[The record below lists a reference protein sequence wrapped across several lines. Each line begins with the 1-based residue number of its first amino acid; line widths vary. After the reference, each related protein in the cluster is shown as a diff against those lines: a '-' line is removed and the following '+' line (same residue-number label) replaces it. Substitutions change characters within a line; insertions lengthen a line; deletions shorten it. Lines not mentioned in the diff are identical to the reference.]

1 MSQPSV
7 LLLRTAGTNCD
18 EEARFAFEQ
27 AGAKVT
33 SVHVR
38 ALCENPK
45 ELAQHGILV
54 LPGGFSY
61 GDDLGSGVVLA
72 NEIVQR
78 LEEPFRQFV
87 ERGGLALGICNG
99 FQVLVKTGLLPGP
112 SYRAASGNLSPA
124 GTSIMYTTLPATLT
138 FNDSQRFEDRWVT
151 LRVEKSHSPFLD
163 GHAGRL
169 VTFPVAHGE
178 GKFVT
183 RDEHL
188 LKRIEHAG
196 QVAFRYCTS
205 TGALPGYP
213 ENPNGSQHGIA
224 GITDETG
231 RVLGLMPHPERHAL
245 PWQHPRWTRE
255 GLKAE
260 ADGMF
265 LFKNAVAFAKG
276 A

>member
-1 MSQPSV
+1 MKQPSA

-27 AGAKVT
+27 AGAQVE

-38 ALCENPK
+38 ALCANPK
-45 ELAQHGILV
+45 LLEKHALLI

-72 NEIVQR
+72 NEIVQK
-78 LEEPFRQFV
+78 LAEPFARFV

-112 SYRAASGNLSPA
+112 SYRQKSA
-124 GTSIMYTTLPATLT
+124 GELTATLT
-138 FNDSQRFEDRWVT
+138 FNESQHFEDRWIW
-151 LRVEKSHSPFLD
+151 LRIEKSQSPFLE
-163 GHAGRL
+163 GHAGEV
-169 VTFPVAHGE
+169 VTYPVAHGE
-178 GKFVT
+178 GRFIAGNAAT
-183 RDEHL
+183 LD
-188 LKRIEHAG
+188 RIVSSH
-196 QVAFRYCTS
+196 QVAFRYCTP
-205 TGALPGYP
+205 GGGEPGYP
-213 ENPNGSQHGIA
+213 DNPNGSQSHIA

-255 GLKAE
+255 GLKKE
-260 ADGMF
+260 GDGLF
-265 LFKNAVAFAKG
+265 LFKNAVKHAKR
-276 A
+276 